1 MIGQSVN
8 GNGACDYSEFGANAY
23 TKYQIIDKLED
34 QVDEL
39 NDLEAEHSVRLAQ
52 LEKGI
57 EPYVLKNESLQE
69 SLKNKENEIR
79 QLHDQI
85 EEIIQRNY
93 FEKYAISDK
102 HECINLKLRNQR
114 QFFKSA
120 TDGNS
125 GDFDKNN
132 NKVII
137 DNMLLKQL
145 IKLRDNN
152 VGTMSELLLSELN
165 NEDLSILC
173 TYMDVIDLEKDDI
186 ICEKG
191 KKATFFCFILEGMIK
206 TKKEENKG
214 KWKAIKKSIGTIV
227 GYEQAFEGGLRPIY
241 VSVESDKCK
250 VLAMPFRI
258 LDKIPIFNP
267 LLAMKMKGGFAS
279 CIIHN
284 IRKERPKWL
293 PKPVDPPPAT
303 TPIHVKE
310 HAKEHEKEHEK
321 ISKKN
326 GIGRK
331 KDKHHLSTKKH
342 HKGSSKKQHHS
353 KKLHHHNNKTHKISG
368 SSPSKKIKKK
378 STGKIK
384 KYIFRSAQRYVDF
397 EYDPI
402 HTDDDISS
410 DILYNEIEELL
421 YQENQKEIEQ
431 VLLETE
437 KAVKKEWNKHVQERD
452 NLKYDLL
459 RDLRRSWKK

>member
-1 MIGQSVN
+1 
-8 GNGACDYSEFGANAY
+8 
-23 TKYQIIDKLED
+23 
-34 QVDEL
+34 
-39 NDLEAEHSVRLAQ
+39 
-52 LEKGI
+52 
-57 EPYVLKNESLQE
+57 
-69 SLKNKENEIR
+69 
-79 QLHDQI
+79 
-85 EEIIQRNY
+85 
-93 FEKYAISDK
+93 
-102 HECINLKLRNQR
+102 
-114 QFFKSA
+114 
-120 TDGNS
+120 
-125 GDFDKNN
+125 
-132 NKVII
+132 
-137 DNMLLKQL
+137 
-145 IKLRDNN
+145 
-152 VGTMSELLLSELN
+152 
-165 NEDLSILC
+165 
-173 TYMDVIDLEKDDI
+173 
-186 ICEKG
+186 
-191 KKATFFCFILEGMIK
+191 
-206 TKKEENKG
+206 
-214 KWKAIKKSIGTIV
+214 
-227 GYEQAFEGGLRPIY
+227 
-241 VSVESDKCK
+241 
-250 VLAMPFRI
+250 MPFRI

-293 PKPVDPPPAT
+293 PKPVDPLPAT